1 MRIYLGDL
9 FHVYTAGRNT
19 HISPY
24 TVPLGIGF
32 LASAVKHRMPPC
44 QVSLFRDP
52 DRLLQAIRT
61 ESPDV
66 MGFSF
71 CSWNSD
77 LNRRVA
83 EIVKATCPGVITVG
97 GGPSVDDADDQLVE
111 FFEMFPMVD
120 YLVPNEGESGF
131 VALLEAIERGE
142 ARGGPIAGV
151 AYLDEAGQLIRGKYQ
166 RPVVP
171 SETSG
176 LERLSPKQVRP
187 IDPDEIEIP
196 SPYLDGTLDS
206 FLDEGLVPIVQTMRG
221 CPYQCHFCVSGATE
235 WNRMR
240 GFDPQRVKAEIDYAM
255 SRSGSK
261 DLILTDENWGI
272 LGDRDIQIARYITE
286 RSRLKGAPNRVYY
299 YTAKIVTPASRKIVE
314 MVAPIAW
321 IGEFSMS
328 FQSLNP
334 DTRHAIKRTNI
345 GLDKVAANVEWARER
360 GIPTSSEMIYGM
372 PHETP
377 ATFFDGVEQ
386 LLQAGISVIQI
397 FPLLLFP
404 GIDLA
409 SRSAREKY
417 GFQTRFR
424 LPDQAYGVYDD
435 GKLVAVEAE
444 EVIYMTRWSTEDDY
458 FTVRRYGFFQQI
470 LQGRLYFVEFSRV
483 CAEVGIPVE
492 HLIRHLTLA
501 DYSGYPALAALLRE
515 HRREAEAEL
524 KTSSAEVHEE
534 VLDRLRKGEDIAGVR
549 VNLVYLGKLFS
560 SRSAVRELLEL
571 IWKYIEPLIDG
582 DPNKDVVIHYFT
594 EILPNRIVVLQSG
607 SQEDVRFTTR
617 FNYPKW
623 VSRSYRHVSELLLPE
638 PSQIQAK
645 MSDELKHN
653 LTEFNPKNR
662 SDLQEI
668 FEKTPS
674 AALLRA
680 IAA

>member
-1 MRIYLGDL
+1 MKIYLADL
-9 FHVYTAGRNT
+9 FHVYTAGRNP

-32 LASAVKHRMPPC
+32 LASTLKMRMPDCP
-44 QVSLFRDP
+44 VALFRDP
-52 DRLLQAIRT
+52 DRLLHAVRT
-61 ESPDV
+61 DPPDV

-77 LNRRVA
+77 LSRRVS
-83 EIVKATCPGVITVG
+83 EIIKAACPDVITVG
-97 GGPSVDDADDQLVE
+97 GGPSIDDADDQLVE
-111 FFEMFPMVD
+111 FLEMFPTVD

-131 VALLEAIERGE
+131 VALIQAIKRGE
-142 ARGGPIAGV
+142 VHSRPIPGV
-151 AYLDEAGQLIRGKYQ
+151 AYLDESNRLIRGKYE
-166 RPVVP
+166 RPIVP
-171 SETSG
+171 SETLG

-187 IDPDEIEIP
+187 IGPEEIEIP

-240 GFDPQRVKAEIDYAM
+240 GFDPDRVRAEIDYAL

-261 DLILTDENWGI
+261 SLILTDENWGI
-272 LGDRDIQIARYITE
+272 LGDRDVEIARYITE
-286 RSRLKGAPNRVYY
+286 RSRARGAPDRVYY
-299 YTAKIVTPASRKIVE
+299 YTAKIVTPASREIVE

-328 FQSLNP
+328 FQSMNP
-334 DTRHAIKRTNI
+334 ETRHAIKRTNI
-345 GLDKVAANVEWARER
+345 GLDKVSANVEWARER

-377 ATFFDGVEQ
+377 KTFFDGVEQ
-386 LLQAGISVIQI
+386 LLQAGIGVIQI

-409 SRSAREKY
+409 SKSAREKY

-424 LPDQAYGVYDD
+424 LPDQAYGSYD
-435 GKLVAVEAE
+435 GGRLVAVEAE
-444 EVIYMTRWSTEDDY
+444 EVIYTTRWSAEDDY
-458 FTVRRYGFFQQI
+458 FTVRRYGFFQQV
-470 LQGRLYFVEFSRV
+470 LQARLYFVEFSRL
-483 CAEVGIPVE
+483 CAEIGVQAE

-501 DYSGYPALAALLRE
+501 DYSDYPALKALLAE

-524 KTSSAEVHEE
+524 KMSSDEVYQE
-534 VLDRLRKGEDIAGVR
+534 VLDRLRKGEEIAGVR

-560 SRSAVRELLEL
+560 SSNAVRELLDL
-571 IWKYIEPLIDG
+571 IWKYAEPLIADN
-582 DPNKDVVIHYFT
+582 PNKDIVVHYFR

-607 SQEDVRFTTR
+607 SQENVCFNTQ
-617 FNYPKW
+617 FNYSKW
-623 VSRSYRHVSELLLPE
+623 ASRNYRDVSELLLPE
-638 PSQIQAK
+638 PRQIQAK
-645 MSDELKHN
+645 MSDELRN
-653 LTEFNPKNR
+653 SLAEFNPDNR

-674 AALLRA
+674 TALLRA

>member
-9 FHVYTAGRNT
+9 FHVYTAGRNS

-32 LASAVKHRMPPC
+32 LASAVKHRMPHC

-61 ESPDV
+61 EPPDV

-77 LNRRVA
+77 LSRRVS
-83 EIVKATCPGVITVG
+83 EIVKAACPGVITVG
-97 GGPSVDDADDQLVE
+97 GGPSVDDADDQLAE
-111 FFEMFPMVD
+111 FFEMFPTVD

-131 VALLEAIERGE
+131 IALLEAIERGE
-142 ARGGPIAGV
+142 ARSTPILGV
-151 AYLDEAGQLIRGKYQ
+151 AYLDNAGRLVRGKYQ

-171 SETSG
+171 SETPG
-176 LERLSPKQVRP
+176 FERLSPKQIRP
-187 IDPDEIEIP
+187 IDSDEIEIR

-221 CPYQCHFCVSGATE
+221 CPYQCYFCVSGATE

-240 GFDPQRVKAEIDYAM
+240 GFDLERVKAEIDHAL

-261 DLILTDENWGI
+261 GLILTDENWGI
-272 LGDRDIQIARYITE
+272 LGDRDIEVASYITE
-286 RSRLKGAPNRVYY
+286 RSRTKGAPNRIYY
-299 YTAKIVTPASRKIVE
+299 YTAKIVTPASRQIVE

-334 DTRHAIKRTNI
+334 ETRSAIKRTNI
-345 GLDKVAANVEWARER
+345 GLDKVAAYAQWARER

-377 ATFFDGVEQ
+377 ETFFDGVER
-386 LLQAGISVIQI
+386 LLQSGISVIQI

-444 EVIYMTRWSTEDDY
+444 EVIYTTRWSTENDY
-458 FTVRRYGFFQQI
+458 FTVRRYGFFQQV
-470 LQGRLYFVEFSRV
+470 LQGRLYFVEFSRL
-483 CAEVGIPVE
+483 CAEIGIAVE

-501 DYSGYPALAALLRE
+501 DYSSYPALEALLRE

-524 KTSSAEVHEE
+524 KTSSAEVHQE

-560 SRSAVRELLEL
+560 SPSAVRELLAL
-571 IWKYIEPLIDG
+571 IWKYTEPLIIDN
-582 DPNKDVVIHYFT
+582 PNKDVVIHYFT

-607 SQEDVRFTTR
+607 SQEDVRFTTQ

-623 VSRSYRHVSELLLPE
+623 ASRSYRDVSELLLPE
-638 PSQIQAK
+638 PRQIQAT
-645 MSDELKHN
+645 MSDELKVN
-653 LTEFNPKNR
+653 LTQFNPKNW

-674 AALLRA
+674 TALLRA

>member
-1 MRIYLGDL
+1 LKIYLADL
-9 FHVYTAGRNT
+9 FHVYTAGRNP

-32 LASAVKHRMPPC
+32 LASTLKMRMPDCP
-44 QVSLFRDP
+44 VALFRDP
-52 DRLLQAIRT
+52 DRLLHAVRT
-61 ESPDV
+61 DPPDV

-77 LNRRVA
+77 LSRRVS
-83 EIVKATCPGVITVG
+83 EIIKAACPDVITVG
-97 GGPSVDDADDQLVE
+97 GGPSIDDADDQLVE
-111 FFEMFPMVD
+111 FLEMFPTVD

-131 VALLEAIERGE
+131 VALIEAIKRGE
-142 ARGGPIAGV
+142 AHSRPIPGV
-151 AYLDEAGQLIRGKYQ
+151 AYLDRSNRLIRGKYE
-166 RPVVP
+166 RPIVP
-171 SETSG
+171 SETPG

-187 IDPDEIEIP
+187 IDPEEIEIP

-240 GFDPQRVKAEIDYAM
+240 GFNPDRVRAEIDYAL

-261 DLILTDENWGI
+261 SLVLTDENWGI
-272 LGDRDIQIARYITE
+272 LGDRDIEIARYITE
-286 RSRLKGAPNRVYY
+286 RSRARGAPDRVYY

-328 FQSLNP
+328 FQSMNP
-334 DTRHAIKRTNI
+334 ETRRAIKRTNI
-345 GLDKVAANVEWARER
+345 GLDKVSANVAWARER

-377 ATFFDGVEQ
+377 KTFFDGVEQ
-386 LLQAGISVIQI
+386 LLQAGIGVIQI

-409 SRSAREKY
+409 SKSAREKY

-424 LPDQAYGVYDD
+424 LPDQAYGSYD
-435 GKLVAVEAE
+435 GGRLVAVEAE
-444 EVIYMTRWSTEDDY
+444 EVIYTTRWSTEDDY
-458 FTVRRYGFFQQI
+458 FTVRRYGFFQQV
-470 LQGRLYFVEFSRV
+470 LQARLYFVEFSRL
-483 CAEVGIPVE
+483 CAEIGVQAE

-501 DYSGYPALAALLRE
+501 DYSDYPALKALLTE

-524 KTSSAEVHEE
+524 KMSSDEVYRE
-534 VLDRLRKGEDIAGVR
+534 VLDRIRKGEEIAGVR

-560 SRSAVRELLEL
+560 SSDAVRELLDL
-571 IWKYIEPLIDG
+571 IWKYAEPLIADNR
-582 DPNKDVVIHYFT
+582 NKDIVVHYFS

-607 SQEDVRFTTR
+607 SQENVCFNTQ
-617 FNYPKW
+617 FNYSKW
-623 VSRSYRHVSELLLPE
+623 TSRNYRDVSELLLAE
-638 PSQIQAK
+638 PRQIQAK
-645 MSDELKHN
+645 MSGELRNN
-653 LTEFNPKNR
+653 LAEFNPDNR

>member
-1 MRIYLGDL
+1 MKIYLADL
-9 FHVYTAGRNT
+9 FHVYTAGRNERN
-19 HISPY
+19 SPY

-32 LASAVKHRMPPC
+32 LASTVKVRMPHC
-44 QVSLFRDP
+44 RVTLFRDP
-52 DRLLQAIRT
+52 DRLLQAVRA
-61 ESPDV
+61 EPPDV

-77 LNRRVA
+77 LSRRVS
-83 EIVKATCPGVITVG
+83 EIVKATCPGVTTVG

-111 FFEMFPMVD
+111 FFEMFPTVD

-131 VALLEAIERGE
+131 VALLEAIERGQV
-142 ARGGPIAGV
+142 RSGSIPGV
-151 AYLDEAGQLIRGKYQ
+151 AYLDQSNRLVRGKYE
-166 RPVVP
+166 RPIVP
-171 SETSG
+171 SETPG
-176 LERLSPKQVRP
+176 FERLSPKQVRP
-187 IDPDEIEIP
+187 IGPEEIEIP

-221 CPYQCHFCVSGATE
+221 CPYQCHFCVSGAME

-240 GFDPQRVKAEIDYAM
+240 GFDSERIKAEIDYAL

-261 DLILTDENWGI
+261 GLILTDENWGI
-272 LGDRDIQIARYITE
+272 LGDRDIEIARYTTE
-286 RSRLKGAPNRVYY
+286 RSRAQGAPDRVYY

-334 DTRHAIKRTNI
+334 ETRHAIRRTNI

-360 GIPTSSEMIYGM
+360 EIPTSSEMIYGM
-372 PHETP
+372 PYETP
-377 ATFFDGVEQ
+377 ETFFDGVEQ
-386 LLQAGISVIQI
+386 LLQAGISVIQVL
-397 FPLLLFP
+397 FLLLFP

-409 SRSAREKY
+409 SKSSREKY
-417 GFQTRFR
+417 GFKTRFR
-424 LPDQAYGVYDD
+424 LPDQAYGSYDG
-435 GKLVAVEAE
+435 GKLISVEAE
-444 EVIYMTRWSTEDDY
+444 EVMYTTRWSTEDDY
-458 FTVRRYGFFQQI
+458 FMVRRYGFFQQV
-470 LQGRLYFVEFSRV
+470 LQARLYFVEFSRL
-483 CAEVGIPVE
+483 CAEVGVAAEP
-492 HLIRHLTLA
+492 LIRHLTLA
-501 DYSGYPALAALLRE
+501 DYSNYPALRSLLAE

-524 KTSSAEVHEE
+524 KTSTEEVYKE
-534 VLDRLRKGEDIAGVR
+534 VLDRIRKGQEVVGVR

-560 SRSAVRELLEL
+560 SPNAVRELLDL
-571 IWKYIEPLIDG
+571 IWEYTEPLIEG
-582 DPNKDVVIHYFT
+582 HPNKDIAVHYFR

-607 SQEDVRFTTR
+607 SQEYVQFFTR

-623 VSRSYRHVSELLLPE
+623 ISRNYRDVSELLLPE
-638 PSQIQAK
+638 PRQIQAK
-645 MSDELKHN
+645 MSDELRHS
-653 LTEFNPKNR
+653 LTKFNPNNR

-674 AALLRA
+674 TALLRA